1 MNPVHNQVDQLN
13 MYLKQLTGRIKCTH
27 LIDLDSSGFK
37 HVHFTRHGLHLNGR
51 GKRKLS
57 FVIRDT
63 LAEILSSNTKA
74 DSKVIDADFDFPI
87 STKNEIQLADDPM

>member
-1 MNPVHNQVDQLN
+1 
-13 MYLKQLTGRIKCTH
+13 MYLKQLTGRIKYTH

-37 HVHFTRHGLHLNGR
+37 HVHFIRHGLHLDGR

-74 DSKVIDADFDFPI
+74 DSKAIDADFDFPI
-87 STKNEIQLADDPM
+87 SPKNKIQLTDVQSN